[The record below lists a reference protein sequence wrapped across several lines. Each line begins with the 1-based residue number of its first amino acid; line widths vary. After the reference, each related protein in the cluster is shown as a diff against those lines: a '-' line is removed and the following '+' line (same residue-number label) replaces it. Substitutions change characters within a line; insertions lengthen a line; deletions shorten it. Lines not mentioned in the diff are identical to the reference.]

1 MDDKEEDGAYLPSL
15 EEIEDQ
21 CSIIRSAWSESK
33 KKSRK
38 VVHEGD
44 LFVREISIKD
54 ICLE

>member
-1 MDDKEEDGAYLPSL
+1 MDDKEEDAYLPSL
-15 EEIEDQ
+15 EEIESQ
-21 CSIIRSAWSESK
+21 CSLIRSTWSESK

-44 LFVREISIKD
+44 LFVQEISIKD